1 MTDLEI
7 TFLILFI
14 VVAVALILFV
24 AWHFLGPKIKDKKD
38 QDRAQNKANKIIQD
52 AEIKADKILANA
64 KLDARTSSNEILLKA
79 EAEAKERKS
88 AAIEAERKLDQREAS
103 IDRRDQ
109 LITNRENALDA
120 AKADYE
126 TRSQELI
133 KKQKDVQ
140 ASLDSIIEKLQSV
153 AKMSTAEAREEIM
166 KRVEEKMTSEI
177 AKYEKNRMDE
187 IESSCDEKAK
197 NIISLAISKYSQD
210 VVSEQTISTVSLPS
224 EEMKGRII
232 GREGRNIKSLE
243 SLLGVDILID
253 DTPEVITVS
262 CFDPIRREIARQT
275 LDDLIK
281 DGRIQPGRIEEIYS
295 KVKKNMEDNVRR
307 IGEQTVNKLG
317 IPSVNKELLSY
328 LGRLKYR
335 TSYGQNVLDHSIQVA
350 ILCGVMAS
358 ELGLDQNLAK
368 RAGLFHDIGK
378 AADFELEGSHV
389 EVGARLA
396 KKYGENDVVINS
408 IESHHGEV
416 AQKYV
421 ISVLVQAADT
431 LSAARPGARS
441 ETLENYVQRIE
452 KLEALCKSF
461 DGVSNCYAMQSGR
474 EVRVSVIPDKISDQD
489 SFILARNIKEKIE
502 NEMTYPGQIKV
513 QVIREVRAIELAK

>member
-1 MTDLEI
+1 ME
-7 TFLILFI
+7 LILAWILGPIIGI
-14 VVAVALILFV
+14 VVASAILF
-24 AWHFLGPKIKDKKD
+24 AIPHTRTFISKKSSDKIIKD
-38 QDRAQNKANKIIQD
+38 
-52 AEIKADKILANA
+52 AEVKADKLIMNA
-64 KLDARTSSNEILLKA
+64 KLDAKQEVNDLKA
-79 EAEAKERKS
+79 QAEQDIKERK
-88 AAIEAERKLDQREAS
+88 AGVVEQEKKLDAREAS
-103 IDRRDQ
+103 IDKRDQ
-109 LITNRENALDA
+109 LLTNKENALDQ
-120 AKADYE
+120 AKTEYE
-126 TRSQELI
+126 SSKQELI
-133 KKQKDVQ
+133 KKQQEVQ
-140 ASLDSIIEKLQSV
+140 QNLDSIIDKLQTV
-153 AKMSTAEAREEIM
+153 AKMSTAEARQEIM
-166 KRVEEKMTSEI
+166 SRVEEKMTKEV
-177 AKYEKNRMDE
+177 AQYEKNRIDE
-187 IESSCDEKAK
+187 VEAKCDETAK
-197 NIISLAISKYSQD
+197 SIISLAIAKYSQD
-210 VVSEQTISTVSLPS
+210 VVSEQTISTITLPS

-275 LDDLIK
+275 LEDLIK

-307 IGEQTVNKLG
+307 IGEQTVSKLG
-317 IPSVNKELLSY
+317 ISHVSKELLSY

-335 TSYGQNVLDHSIQVA
+335 TSFGQNVLDHSIQVA
-350 ILCGVMAS
+350 ILCGSMAS

-389 EVGARLA
+389 EVGSRLA

-408 IESHHGEV
+408 IEAHHGDV
-416 AQKYV
+416 PAKYV
-421 ISVLVQAADT
+421 IATLVQAADT

-452 KLEALCKSF
+452 KLETICKSF

-474 EVRVSVIPDKISDQD
+474 EVRVSVIPDKVNDED
-489 SFILARNIKEKIE
+489 SFILARTIKEKIE

-513 QVIREVRAIELAK
+513 QVIREVRAVELAK